1 MAAKDMPQR
10 RSGRRGRPGRG
21 HVRGRRLRAH
31 GAWVVACVAGLVGA
45 ACPSAS
51 RAEDDRV
58 ESSEDAAAGVARDAN
73 LVDLGAN
80 FDANVFDQRGDG
92 WMLRGNVVRRRVPG
106 QPTPAVEPG
115 ESPTISRGRR
125 VGAARLDRIARICT
139 LADQQRRALELAIE
153 SDVRELAAAIDA
165 ERRRYAGVTVNMS
178 DQEGQRRWH
187 QFQQDVQRCRRRIEE
202 LFESGSLFAGVLAL
216 TLDDTQR
223 ERLDTEIA
231 SRRSFLWST
240 MVATVLL
247 KVDDAVGLD
256 AEQHRLVEEALL
268 AREPRLRL
276 DESARRSNAHAEQM
290 LVYSTLADVDAAP
303 LQAALSERQ
312 WRALATLMNQGR
324 AMRSWLEQ
332 QGLVERP
339 AEAP

>member
-1 MAAKDMPQR
+1 MR
-10 RSGRRGRPGRG
+10 RVAGTIVSRAVRGPRARRGPG
-21 HVRGRRLRAH
+21 VRRAWIVAIVAVLGPVVGG
-31 GAWVVACVAGLVGA
+31 GAT
-45 ACPSAS
+45 
-51 RAEDDRV
+51 RAEDDRI
-58 ESSEDAAAGVARDAN
+58 ESSGDAATGAGRDVN

-106 QPTPAVEPG
+106 QPTPVPEVG

-125 VGAARLDRIARICT
+125 VGAARLERIARICT
-139 LADQQRRALELAIE
+139 LGDDQRRALALAVE
-153 SDVRELAAAIDA
+153 SDVRDLAAVIDA

-202 LFESGSLFAGVLAL
+202 LFDSGSLFAGVLAS
-216 TLDDTQR
+216 TLDDAQR
-223 ERLDTEIA
+223 ARLETEIA
-231 SRRSFLWST
+231 SRRSFLWRT

-256 AEQHRLVEEALL
+256 AEQHRLVEAALH

-312 WRALATLMNQGR
+312 WRALSTLMNQGR

-332 QGLVERP
+332 QGLVERSADAASP
-339 AEAP
+339 